1 MSKKKE
7 QGRFSSRRKTEAV
20 LRLIRGEDLDALS
33 RELGVTA
40 ATLSSW
46 REAFVAGGQS
56 NLKSR
61 EASAADDEN
70 QQLKALVGDL
80 TMKLTGT
87 YSSIGSFEKSTS
99 PFSRPGR
106 GFEVM
111 SSTLNPP

>member
-7 QGRFSSRRKTEAV
+7 RGRFSSGRKTEAV

-80 TMKLTGT
+80 TMKLEVSREAVRRLQSNLPLGPR
-87 YSSIGSFEKSTS
+87 KSRS
-99 PFSRPGR
+99 
-106 GFEVM
+106 
-111 SSTLNPP
+111 

>member
-7 QGRFSSRRKTEAV
+7 RGRFSSRRKTEAV

-61 EASAADDEN
+61 ESSAADDEN

-80 TMKLTGT
+80 TMKLEVSREAVRRLQSNLPLGPR
-87 YSSIGSFEKSTS
+87 KSRS
-99 PFSRPGR
+99 
-106 GFEVM
+106 
-111 SSTLNPP
+111 

>member
-80 TMKLTGT
+80 TMKLEVSREAVRRLQSNLPLGPR
-87 YSSIGSFEKSTS
+87 KSRS
-99 PFSRPGR
+99 
-106 GFEVM
+106 
-111 SSTLNPP
+111 